1 MLVGVLW
8 QTEESGTGPG
18 APEWLPAAAA
28 AAQAAHF
35 LVTSTTRAAA
45 AGGWDSSHMSSKP
58 TKAHA
63 LNTSPLAAP
72 SKVFALYAQ
81 MTTET
86 GQHWTTGFMLLAH
99 QLEVDLQPIHMSW
112 KTTPSPPQLKRP
124 HPVSSCHPP
133 LDCWMNAGLASG

>member
-63 LNTSPLAAP
+63 LNTSSLNAP

-99 QLEVDLQPIHMSW
+99 QLEVDQQPIHMSG
-112 KTTPSPPQLKRP
+112 KTTPSPSTSTKTA
-124 HPVSSCHPP
+124 PP
-133 LDCWMNAGLASG
+133 SV